1 LAKSSIRRALRASIA
16 KRLSIPSGQRD
27 AHDLANVTA
36 MRVQDRVPLAAYQLE
51 DFEAHQIEVVAPE
64 RVKPADHELDAGAF
78 LVYLSPTGNTR
89 KLWTL
94 TSGRSLSATRGFLPG
109 LAGTAAA
116 FCALPHTVGG
126 FPARA

>member
-1 LAKSSIRRALRASIA
+1 
-16 KRLSIPSGQRD
+16 
-27 AHDLANVTA
+27 